1 MPAIPSRRPSA
12 KVKLTPFVDRDYFL
26 SLTEP
31 IDHDHPIHRTRQTM
45 NRQLTLENSTLWGVW
60 LGCCVFL
67 NFPLGPRIYASQVFL
82 CALVILWIF
91 RKWRLGD
98 GRSVLFV
105 ISSAVAFIVWELVV
119 VRAGSNPR
127 FVPEL
132 GKIILLIVLSLVLID
147 LFPHERVLS
156 YARLIPVLVAILT
169 ASVYFVGDWDY
180 YDDVLHRFGVPAFGS
195 PNTTAYVLSFCLIL
209 LHYHLSHDLSRDRGI
224 SNRLVIFGS
233 YAILAIGLIATQS
246 RGGCATYLSGLIVL
260 CKKKMRVLLA
270 IGAAVGVVVALFSPL
285 GQTVSRWNL
294 VTDLRETGGTGRSF
308 LWILLVQD
316 LVRDPLS
323 LIFGRGPGSISFYI
337 AESSSPIESTH
348 SMLVEIPYSY
358 GLLGVLVFLFIFLR
372 LWHLARKD
380 SGGPLGSLRMAL
392 LVALMVSFVVDS
404 YPLTGELLWFTPLL
418 ICFVAAPMRQGV
430 STYAGALPLALNRKE
445 PLDKRTISTPI

>member
-1 MPAIPSRRPSA
+1 
-12 KVKLTPFVDRDYFL
+12 
-26 SLTEP
+26 
-31 IDHDHPIHRTRQTM
+31 M
-45 NRQLTLENSTLWGVW
+45 NRQLTLESSTLWGVW

-67 NFPLGPRIYASQVFL
+67 NFQLAPRIYASQLFL
-82 CALVILWIF
+82 CALVILWIY
-91 RKWRLGD
+91 RKWRLG
-98 GRSVLFV
+98 GGMSVLFV
-105 ISSAVAFIVWELVV
+105 ISSVVAFIVWELVV
-119 VRAGSNPR
+119 IRAGSNPR
-127 FVPEL
+127 FAPEL
-132 GKIILLIVLSLVLID
+132 GKMILLVILSLVLID

-156 YARLIPVLVAILT
+156 YARLIPVLIAILT
-169 ASVYFVGDWDY
+169 AGAYFVGDWDY
-180 YDDVLHRFGVPAFGS
+180 YDEVLHRFGVPAFGS

-209 LHYHLSHDLSRDRGI
+209 LHYHLSRDLSRDRGI
-224 SNRLVIFGS
+224 SNRLVTFGS

-246 RGGCATYLSGLIVL
+246 RGGCVTCLSGLIVL

-270 IGAAVGVVVALFSPL
+270 MGAAVGVVVALFTPL

-294 VTDLRETGGTGRSF
+294 LMDVRENSGTATGRAF
-308 LWILLVQD
+308 LWLLLGQD

-337 AESSSPIESTH
+337 AESASPIESTH

-358 GLLGVLVFLFIFLR
+358 GLLGVLVFSSIFLR

-380 SGGPLGSLRMAL
+380 AGSPLGSLRMAL

-418 ICFVAAPMRQGV
+418 ISFIAAPMRQSV
-430 STYAGALPLALNRKE
+430 ATYPGALPLGLSRKNA
-445 PLDKRTISTPI
+445 